1 MNEKIKRDEFAAL
14 ESDYRAA
21 QEAAVLEVTDQGL
34 LSLSSMVNSG
44 AVDVSPQ
51 FQRRDRWDVNQQSKL
66 IESFLLNLPVPPVYL
81 AEDAA
86 SIGSYAV
93 IDGKQR
99 LTAIAAFFANGF
111 KLQALDQLKVA
122 NGLTYS
128 AFPPNL
134 QSALGMKS
142 LRVITL
148 LRQSKDSVK
157 HEVFLR
163 LNTGGEILNPQEIRN
178 VAYRGRLNDAI
189 YELAENKFLR
199 RQFKVAAPKSSG
211 YRNMTDAE
219 FVLRFLT
226 LESSWRSFSG
236 ALRKAMD
243 EYMSNNRFLDTRS
256 VTEKKALFNDCI
268 ATTQAIWGDDSF
280 KRPGRDQALAGMFDA
295 QMISLACISSSQRS
309 EARKKASEI
318 KAATASLFSNDSMF
332 ENAVRTATNTPE
344 KVKYRISTLLQII
357 KESL

>member
-1 MNEKIKRDEFAAL
+1 MKDKVQDPEVLPL
-14 ESDYRAA
+14 EADYRAA

-34 LSLSSMVNSG
+34 LSLSAMVNSG

-51 FQRRDRWDVNQQSKL
+51 FQRRDRWDVSQQSKL

-99 LTAIAAFFANGF
+99 LTAIAAFFADGF
-111 KLQALDQLKVA
+111 KLQALEQLKVA

-128 AFPPNL
+128 SFPPNL

-148 LRQSKDSVK
+148 LRQSDDNVK

-199 RQFKVAAPKSSG
+199 QQFKVIAPKSSG

-243 EYMSNNRFLDTRS
+243 EYMNKNRFLNTRS
-256 VTEKKALFNDCI
+256 VTEKKDLFNDCI
-268 ATTQAIWGDDSF
+268 ETTQGIWGDESF

-295 QMISLACISSSQRS
+295 QMISLSCISHSQRA
-309 EARKKASEI
+309 EARKKSVDI
-318 KAATASLFSNDSMF
+318 KTATADLFANDPTF
-332 ENAVRTATNTPE
+332 ENSVRTATNTPE
-344 KVKYRISTLLQII
+344 KVKYRISALLQVI
-357 KESL
+357 EASL